1 MKFSVLVVT
10 YNSDLPKILLTIK
23 SVLRQ
28 KFEDFEIIVTDDGS
42 KENHFEEIRRY
53 FEENHFS
60 NYQLVGHEKNQGTVK
75 NLISGLKHATGKY
88 VRDFGAGDAFYNEET
103 MAQIYEFMEKYQY
116 EGCFGLLQGFRFNEK
131 GGLEK
136 RDYYHPFDI
145 KAYLEEGREER
156 IVKNLVL
163 YSDNVSGAAT
173 CYRREF
179 YLEYLEKIQEE
190 VVYEE
195 DIFQVLAAVEGRPL
209 HLFDGY
215 MIWYEIGEGVSTKK
229 RSRFEELLRQDVE
242 RFYDMLYRKYGENKY
257 VRKRKQLRVFYK
269 IRNLYVRTLAR
280 IFVNPDAVRYLFSYL
295 LQRRQGCHLPM
306 WKTKG
311 FLDDPEFYRS
321 VQVVGAGNENP
332 GIRKQGMK

>member
-10 YNSDLPKILLTIK
+10 YNSDLSKILLTLK

-42 KENHFEEIRRY
+42 AENHFEELRRY

-88 VRDFGAGDAFYNEET
+88 VRDFGAGDTFYCEDT
-103 MAQIYEFMEKYQY
+103 MAEIYEFMEKNQY
-116 EGCFGLLQGFRFNEK
+116 EGCFGLLQGFCFNEK
-131 GGLEK
+131 GQMEK

-145 KAYLEEGREER
+145 KAYRKKGTEKR
-156 IVKNLVL
+156 ILKNLVL

-179 YLEYLEKIQEE
+179 YLEYLERIQDE

-195 DIFQVLAAVEGRPL
+195 DIFQVLAAAEGRQL
-209 HLFDGY
+209 HLFDRY
-215 MIWYEIGEGVSTKK
+215 MVWYEIGEGVSTKK
-229 RSRFEELLRQDVE
+229 RSKFEELLRQDVE
-242 RFYDMLYRKYGENKY
+242 RFYNMLYQKYGENKY
-257 VRKRKQLRVFYK
+257 IRKRKQLGVFYK
-269 IRNLYVRTLAR
+269 IRNLYVRTLLR
-280 IFVNPDAVRYLFSYL
+280 FFINPDAIRYLCSSMI
-295 LQRRQGCHLPM
+295 QRKQGCHQPAVQ
-306 WKTKG
+306 TKG
-311 FLDDPEFYRS
+311 FLDEPEFYR
-321 VQVVGAGNENP
+321 A
-332 GIRKQGMK
+332 